1 VTDDDDG
8 RDDDVAVALARHHH
22 RVGWSALLVFVIA
35 GLVLESLQGLRAGFY
50 VDADVETR
58 RTMFRLAHAHGALLA
73 LVNVAFAAGVRSGLL
88 VDLAGATRTSR
99 LLVFGSLTVPV
110 GFFLGGVWFFDGDPG
125 LGIVLVPVGALA
137 LVAALFDVL
146 RRS

>member
-1 VTDDDDG
+1 M
-8 RDDDVAVALARHHH
+8 
-22 RVGWSALLVFVIA
+22 FVIA